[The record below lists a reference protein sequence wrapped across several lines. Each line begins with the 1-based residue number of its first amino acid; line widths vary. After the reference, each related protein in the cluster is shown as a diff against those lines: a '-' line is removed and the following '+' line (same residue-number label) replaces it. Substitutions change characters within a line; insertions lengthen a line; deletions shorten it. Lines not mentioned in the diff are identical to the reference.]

1 MELQTRFKATLT
13 ATLMAIF
20 PVSAQA
26 DEASAW
32 AKYERRVDE
41 ILSAV
46 HEGWQEGNASE
57 GRRQRVKSLCDGVTR
72 DSTGG
77 EGIMLPAW
85 ARSLMTGCG
94 YVDEMVGLNMDAIWS
109 ANDVRANC
117 NQMKKDAAAMLKAR
131 PVAAAPA
138 AHEKTLHLGADL
150 MFFHDGG
157 CKRKREAR
165 SPYHPS

>member
-1 MELQTRFKATLT
+1 MRFKVTL
-13 ATLMAIF
+13 AAVMTLSCPA
-20 PVSAQA
+20 SALA

-32 AKYERRVDE
+32 AKYERRVDG
-41 ILSAV
+41 ILAAV
-46 HEGWQEGNASE
+46 HEGWQEGNVSE

-77 EGIMLPAW
+77 EGIVLPAW
-85 ARSLMTGCG
+85 ARSLITACS
-94 YVDEMVGLNMDAIWS
+94 YVDEMVGLNMDTIWS

-117 NQMKKDAAAMLKAR
+117 SQMKKDAAAMLKAR

-138 AHEKTLHLGADL
+138 VHEKTLHLGADL

-157 CKRKREAR
+157 CKRKRDAR